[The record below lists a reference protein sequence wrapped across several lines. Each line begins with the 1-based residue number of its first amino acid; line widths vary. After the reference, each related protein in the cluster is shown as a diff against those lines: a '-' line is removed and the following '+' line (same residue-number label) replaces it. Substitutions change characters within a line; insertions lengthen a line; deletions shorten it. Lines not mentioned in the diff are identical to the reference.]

1 MSMRYNRNMK
11 TNEGECNIRYYD
23 VEVTYPVPCRIRVK
37 AENEADAIKE
47 SEFVDA
53 DVCGWQDVECDEIAI
68 DFQAEPSFKIV

>member
-47 SEFVDA
+47 AEFVDS
-53 DVCGWQDVECDEIAI
+53 DVCGR
-68 DFQAEPSFKIV
+68 